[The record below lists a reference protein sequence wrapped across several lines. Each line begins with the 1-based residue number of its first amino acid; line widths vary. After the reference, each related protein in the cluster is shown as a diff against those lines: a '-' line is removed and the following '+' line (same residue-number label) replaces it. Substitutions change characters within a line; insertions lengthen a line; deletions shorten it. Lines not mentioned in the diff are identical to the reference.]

1 MTREIHV
8 WETYEICLRA
18 KETYENPYTDVVVW
32 AVLYGPDFH
41 KKVYEGYMTICEKYA
56 DRITKIDASKSIDE
70 VASQVID
77 IIKKII

>member
-41 KKVYEGYMTICEKYA
+41 KKCMVSGMETTNSAFGLRQLNQGYGAII
-56 DRITKIDASKSIDE
+56 RIPIQKMKG
-70 VASQVID
+70 
-77 IIKKII
+77 

>member
-1 MTREIHV
+1 MIF
-8 WETYEICLRA
+8 I
-18 KETYENPYTDVVVW
+18 N
-32 AVLYGPDFH
+32 
-41 KKVYEGYMTICEKYA
+41 MSICEKYA